1 MDINLQD
8 IEILLIEDNLED
20 AELIIRTL
28 KKNNVSNKLLHL
40 TDGAEALDFLF
51 AEGSYSK
58 RKTENRLRVILLDLN
73 LPKLNGIEILR
84 KIKNDE
90 RTKTIPVV
98 IMTSSSE
105 AKDIIE
111 SYQIGVNGYIVKP
124 VTFADFAKTVSDIG
138 FYWLLVNNPPK

>member
-40 TDGAEALDFLF
+40 TDGVEALDFLF
-51 AEGSYSK
+51 AEGNYSH
-58 RKTENRLRVILLDLN
+58 RKIENRPRVILLDLN

-84 KIKNDE
+84 KIKNDD

-124 VTFADFAKTVSDIG
+124 VSFADFAKTVSDIG

>member
-20 AELIIRTL
+20 AELIVRTL

-40 TDGAEALDFLF
+40 ADGVEALDFLF
-51 AEGSYSK
+51 AEGNYSK
-58 RKTENRLRVILLDLN
+58 RKIENKLRVILLDLN

-84 KIKNDE
+84 KIKNDD

-105 AKDIIE
+105 
-111 SYQIGVNGYIVKP
+111 
-124 VTFADFAKTVSDIG
+124 
-138 FYWLLVNNPPK
+138 